1 MLRVLGSRLPLDV
14 AMLVLEHGA
23 STTVQAA
30 VRRWLARYP
39 LPRTPRHGFVPCGEG
54 EYAYEGGTPVGGAL
68 ERWCGALRQGAYR
81 LDVTL
86 SFADGAVVCIPAG
99 VAVGPTGVRCWH
111 APLLRELGMLQRAF
125 EPHHGA
131 ARVRLSAA
139 RSACCGVR

>member
-30 VRRWLARYP
+30 VRCWLARYP

-99 VAVGPTGVRCWH
+99 VAVGPRGVRCWH